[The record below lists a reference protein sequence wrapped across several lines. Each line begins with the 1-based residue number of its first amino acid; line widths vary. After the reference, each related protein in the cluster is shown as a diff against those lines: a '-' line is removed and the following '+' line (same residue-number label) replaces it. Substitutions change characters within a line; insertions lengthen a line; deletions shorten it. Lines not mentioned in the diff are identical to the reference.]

1 MDDCGLADLGFV
13 GNKFTRCKTLQ
24 DNITVWEC
32 LDRAIVNNE
41 CISLFPATR
50 LVHLKCAM
58 FDHKPIII
66 HHLASQV
73 EGRFYGGLN
82 MYG

>member
-41 CISLFPATR
+41 CI
-50 LVHLKCAM
+50 
-58 FDHKPIII
+58 
-66 HHLASQV
+66 
-73 EGRFYGGLN
+73 
-82 MYG
+82 